1 MRNKSILLVDD
12 EEIILNSIGKNL
24 RLQNYDVTLANSGE
38 KAISLL
44 NSSHFDLLVT
54 DLSMPEIDGIQVL
67 KEAKK
72 INSLTAVIILT
83 GYGDMTSAIDSL
95 RLGADDYLLK
105 PCDPDEFII
114 RIGRCFEKQ
123 EAFRKV
129 RLYENI
135 LPVCM
140 YCKNIRDDT
149 GIEPGKGK
157 WLKMEEYIY
166 SKSGTDI
173 SHTFC
178 PDCQKRA
185 EKDMLR
191 D

>member
-1 MRNKSILLVDD
+1 MRDKSIMLVDD

-44 NSSHFDLLVT
+44 NSSQFDMLVT
-54 DLSMPEIDGIQVL
+54 DLSMPAIDGIQVL

-83 GYGDMTSAIDSL
+83 GYCDMASAIDAL
-95 RLGADDYLLK
+95 RLGADDYLSK
-105 PCDPDEFII
+105 PCDPDELII
-114 RIGRCFEKQ
+114 RIKRCFEKQ
-123 EAFRKV
+123 QAFRKV
-129 RLYENI
+129 KLYENI
-135 LPVCM
+135 LTVCM

-149 GIEPGKGK
+149 GTGQGKRN
-157 WLKMEEYIY
+157 WLKLEKYLQNKCGIAM
-166 SKSGTDI
+166 

-178 PDCQKRA
+178 PQCQKQA
-185 EKDMLR
+185 KKDMLGE
-191 D
+191 